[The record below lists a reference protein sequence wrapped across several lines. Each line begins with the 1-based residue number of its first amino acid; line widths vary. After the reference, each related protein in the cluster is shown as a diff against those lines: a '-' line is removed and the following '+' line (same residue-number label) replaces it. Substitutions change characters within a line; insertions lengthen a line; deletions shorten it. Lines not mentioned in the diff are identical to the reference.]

1 MQFPNPK
8 ETDMKYKA
16 LITDLDGTVILNEQ
30 YAKPTPRVVKA
41 INEAQKVLK
50 VSTATGRPFSTAE
63 WVMKPLKISSP
74 SIITAGTQIID
85 PLTGRIL
92 WEETMDKEIVQKIL
106 TFTDTLPYDVI
117 LASQYVTFPE
127 QPRPKKIQSE
137 AVIYIGWVPISE
149 SDAIVQKIKTIANV
163 SVHAAMG
170 YPSNTYGLH
179 VTSINASK
187 KHAIHKLMEIL
198 GVTKNEIIGIGDSNN
213 DLPLFEAVGLKIA
226 MGNATDL
233 LKENADYI
241 APSVEDDG
249 VADVIKRFILNS

>member
-1 MQFPNPK
+1 
-8 ETDMKYKA
+8 MKYKA

-30 YAKPTPRVVKA
+30 YAKPTQKVIEA
-41 INEAQKVLK
+41 ITKAQKILK
-50 VSTATGRPFSTAE
+50 VSIATGRPLSTAE
-63 WVMKPLKISSP
+63 WVMKPLEISHP

-85 PLTGRIL
+85 PLTKKIL
-92 WEETMDKEIVQKIL
+92 WEEAMDKDTVQKVL
-106 TFTDTLPYDVI
+106 SLTDTLPYNVV
-117 LASQYVTFPE
+117 LSSQYATFPE

-149 SDAIVQKIKTIANV
+149 SDTIIKKIKSVANV

-187 KHAIHKLMEIL
+187 KHAIHRLMEIL
-198 GVTKNEIIGIGDSNN
+198 GVTKDEIIGIGDSNN

-226 MGNATDL
+226 MGNATSL
-233 LKENADYI
+233 LKESADYI
-241 APSVEDDG
+241 APPVEKDG
-249 VADVIKRFILNS
+249 VADVIEKFILSP